1 MRTHLIIAGLA
12 LLAIQACKQPA
23 KKEDNFTVVNLK
35 DDDKIFL
42 ALKDT
47 AQYHLKEFTQSLKL
61 HGTDVDNFNF
71 IVKSD
76 FADGEKHEH
85 MWSEVNAL
93 ENGFLE
99 GVIIDSP
106 FYLKNIK
113 LNDKV
118 KVKLGD
124 VEDWVIYDKPHNRKV
139 GDYSAAYLKSKQ

>member
-35 DDDKIFL
+35 DDDSIFL

-47 AQYHLKEFTQSLKL
+47 AQHHIKEFTDSLKL
-61 HGTDVDNFNF
+61 HVTDADNYNF

-76 FADGEKHEH
+76 YLDGEKHEH
-85 MWSEVNAL
+85 MWSEVHAFNNNL
-93 ENGFLE
+93 LE
-99 GVIIDSP
+99 GVMIDSP

-113 LNDKV
+113 LNDRV
-118 KVKLGD
+118 KVKLDD

>member
-35 DDDKIFL
+35 DDDSIFL

-47 AQYHLKEFTQSLKL
+47 AQYHLKEFTDSLKL
-61 HGTDVDNFNF
+61 HGNDADNYHF

-85 MWSEVNAL
+85 MWSQVNSL
-93 ENGFLE
+93 ESGSLG
-99 GVIIDSP
+99 GVLIDSP

-113 LNDKV
+113 LNDRV
-118 KVKLGD
+118 KIKLGD

>member
-1 MRTHLIIAGLA
+1 MKRNLVIAGLA
-12 LLAIQACKQPA
+12 FLAIQACKQPA

-35 DDDKIFL
+35 NDDSVFL

-47 AQYHLKEFTQSLKL
+47 AQYHLKEFTDSLKL
-61 HGTDVDNFNF
+61 HGTDADNYHF

-85 MWSEVNAL
+85 MWSQVNVLQGAM
-93 ENGFLE
+93 LE
-99 GVIIDSP
+99 GVLIDSP
-106 FYLKNIK
+106 FYLKSIK

-118 KVKLGD
+118 KIDLNE

-139 GDYSAAYLKSKQ
+139 GDYSAKYLKSKQ